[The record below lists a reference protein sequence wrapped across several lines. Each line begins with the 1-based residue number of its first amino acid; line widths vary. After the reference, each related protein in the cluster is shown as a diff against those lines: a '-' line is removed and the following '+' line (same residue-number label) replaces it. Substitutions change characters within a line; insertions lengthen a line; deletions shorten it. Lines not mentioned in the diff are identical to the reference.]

1 MPAGDGDRP
10 TSARE
15 LAARQA
21 AEQRGRYVAAQ
32 ARQRNEQL
40 VAGGRIVPAR
50 ITLALDYGGH
60 EGPEVDIACG
70 AQEPDVDLWECGELV
85 PTEEQLRLLSTL
97 TGFPVPFFYLPIPPG
112 PLLGGAGRMWICG
125 RNGCESPEPD
135 RVDERGVLHYGGEP
149 PRTPPAAFQTS
160 LVPAPAA
167 DPQPAP
173 KPRRSRPARA
183 RQQPSLSAR
192 QPMLPVSRLSDDAR
206 AELMAQIEAAKRKF
220 RR

>member
-1 MPAGDGDRP
+1 MTGEDRP

-15 LAARQA
+15 LARRQA
-21 AEQRGRYVAAQ
+21 AEQRGRYVGALAK
-32 ARQRNEQL
+32 QRNDRL

-70 AQEPDVDLWECGELV
+70 AQEPDVDLWECGVAV
-85 PTEEQLRLLSTL
+85 PDEEQLRLLSAL

-125 RNGCESPEPD
+125 PKGCHSPEPD
-135 RVDERGVLHYGGEP
+135 WVDERGVLHYGGES

-160 LVPAPAA
+160 LVPAPA
-167 DPQPAP
+167 PTP
-173 KPRRSRPARA
+173 KPRRPRPAPA
-183 RQQPSLSAR
+183 RREQPAPAVQ
-192 QPMLPVSRLSDDAR
+192 QPMLPVGRLSDDAR
-206 AELMAQIEAAKRKF
+206 AELVARIEASKQKF